1 MPSYHFDKI
10 DQRYYWPTTA
20 FQQTLNVRRFHI
32 TIGLLSVATIFW
44 GAGYA
49 VGRERLRST
58 DTHTLYQR
66 VNAESFGGHLPDV
79 QVEWGEPGEG
89 NYGMTYFYDDG
100 AVEIAIDWRTVKT
113 EQKLLETMRHE
124 ACHVATHAEVERLH
138 QDDHGEL
145 WQACMSRFKD
155 AR

>member
-1 MPSYHFDKI
+1 MLCIWRHSDMRRI
-10 DQRYYWPTTA
+10 D
-20 FQQTLNVRRFHI
+20 I

-49 VGRERLRST
+49 DARERLSST
-58 DTHTLYQR
+58 DTRSLYQR

-100 AVEIAIDWRTVKT
+100 AIEIAIDWRTVKT

-145 WQACMSRFKD
+145 WQECMRRFK
-155 AR
+155 

>member
-1 MPSYHFDKI
+1 MLCIWRHSDMRRHI
-10 DQRYYWPTTA
+10 D
-20 FQQTLNVRRFHI
+20 I
-32 TIGLLSVATIFW
+32 TIVLLSVATIFW
-44 GAGYA
+44 GTGYA
-49 VGRERLRST
+49 AARERLHSV
-58 DTHTLYQR
+58 DTHSLYQR

-124 ACHVATHAEVERLH
+124 ACHVWTHDEAVRQH

-145 WQACMSRFKD
+145 WQACMSRFKV

>member
-1 MPSYHFDKI
+1 M
-10 DQRYYWPTTA
+10 
-20 FQQTLNVRRFHI
+20 HI
-32 TIGLLSVATIFW
+32 AIGLMSVAAIFW

-58 DTHTLYQR
+58 DTHTVYQR
-66 VNAESFGGHLPDV
+66 VNTESFGGHLPDV
-79 QVEWGEPGEG
+79 QVEWGETGEG

-124 ACHVATHAEVERLH
+124 ACHVWTHDEAVRQH